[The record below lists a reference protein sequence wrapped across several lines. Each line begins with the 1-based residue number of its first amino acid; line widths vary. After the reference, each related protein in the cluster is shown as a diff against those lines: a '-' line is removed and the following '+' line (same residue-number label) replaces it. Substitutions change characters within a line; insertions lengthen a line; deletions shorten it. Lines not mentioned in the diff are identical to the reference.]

1 MIKINKSSPKG
12 SLLKTY
18 LSSDLEMEGRSINML
33 VTPLDIE
40 DVVAG
45 VQQLVAHAVPPL
57 PLVLDQHLVTRLLRA
72 VDADKQDVIAGSRA
86 VHCEGVLLAEYRALE
101 AGTMA
106 SDLACVRG

>member
-1 MIKINKSSPKG
+1 
-12 SLLKTY
+12 
-18 LSSDLEMEGRSINML
+18 ML

-72 VDADKQDVIAGSRA
+72 VDADKQDVIASGGA
-86 VHCEGVLLAEYRALE
+86 VNREGVLLAKQRTLKTGAV
-101 AGTMA
+101 AP
-106 SDLACVRG
+106 DLAGVRG